1 MTKYIGAHFSC
12 LNSLDSVFLE
22 ANKIHANA
30 ISFFIK
36 NPRKWFEKEIDN
48 TVIKNFKYNM
58 KKYNFTYNQILPH
71 ASYLINLCN
80 PNKEKNY
87 LSKKSFLSEIVRCNK
102 LGIKYI
108 NVHPGNYI
116 EKNNIKTCF
125 KIASNTIN
133 EIFCETENVSIILE
147 NTSGMG
153 TSIGYKFEHLY
164 ELINLIDDTS
174 RIGVCIDTC
183 HLFSS
188 GYDISNIESIQEV
201 FLEFNKLIGFNYLKG
216 IHLNDSLGSLGSK
229 IDRHENLGFGKIGN
243 DIFSFIIKNKKFD
256 NIPIILE
263 TKRKDL
269 LKDEILFLKSFF

>member
-1 MTKYIGAHFSC
+1 MVKYIGAHFSS
-12 LNSLDSVFLE
+12 LNGLDSVFFE
-22 ANKIHANA
+22 ANKINANA
-30 ISFFIK
+30 ISFFVK
-36 NPRKWFEKEIDN
+36 SPRKWFDKEIDN
-48 TVIKNFKYNM
+48 NLIKNFKYNM

-71 ASYLINLCN
+71 AGYLINLCN
-80 PNKEKNY
+80 PNKKKNF
-87 LSKKSFLSEIVRCNK
+87 LSKKSFLSEIIICNK

-125 KIASNTIN
+125 KIAANVIN
-133 EIFCETENVSIILE
+133 EIFCETKNISIVLE

-164 ELINLIDDTS
+164 ELINLVNDTS
-174 RIGVCIDTC
+174 RIGICIDTC

-188 GYDISNIESIQEV
+188 GYDISNIEGIQKV
-201 FLEFNKLIGFNYLKG
+201 FFEFDKLIGFNYLKG
-216 IHLNDSLGSLGSK
+216 IHLNDSIGSLGSK

-243 DIFSFIIKNKKFD
+243 DIFSFIMENKKFD

-263 TKRKDL
+263 TKRKHL
-269 LKDEILFLKSFF
+269 FKDEIFFLKSFF